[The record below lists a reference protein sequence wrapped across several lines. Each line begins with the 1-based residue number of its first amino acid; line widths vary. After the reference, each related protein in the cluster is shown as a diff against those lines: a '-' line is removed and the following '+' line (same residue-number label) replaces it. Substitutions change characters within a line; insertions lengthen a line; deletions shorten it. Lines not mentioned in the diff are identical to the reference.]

1 MENLFFLKAEIV
13 LFVISLLYILYYF
26 WDRIFAVFLKI
37 KKSVS
42 PIKWEKKL
50 LISKRKTLLNNKKEE
65 LISPS
70 EWSEEVLTTP
80 KEDPIIL
87 NKESTTKKEK
97 LTDEEKQAII
107 EILKKIKVHV
117 VKWYFDSARAL
128 IIEGL
133 AIDKFNK
140 DLNMN
145 LASIYEKEKKF
156 QNAEYI
162 YRDLSEVLKD
172 DFEVKKKLWFNLAM
186 QSKLEEALEI
196 YEQAHK
202 QKKSDN
208 EIVSMLTDL
217 TYDMKKYKE
226 CLQYVGLFLKE
237 KPRDVEKMFMKCVCL
252 ESLSSWDEKAINEVI
267 SVYKKILELQPYN
280 TMARDRLKKLDSQL
294 KNIPS
299 PKK

>member
-1 MENLFFLKAEIV
+1 MENLLFVKAEII
-13 LFVISLLYILYYF
+13 LFAISLLYILYYF
-26 WDRIFAVFLKI
+26 WDKFFCVLLKFKNI
-37 KKSVS
+37 VS
-42 PIKWEKKL
+42 PTNTVKKWL
-50 LISKRKTLLNNKKEE
+50 TSKRKTIVDKKKEAHIP
-65 LISPS
+65 L
-70 EWSEEVLTTP
+70 
-80 KEDPIIL
+80 KEDEKKWENHKEVEETD
-87 NKESTTKKEK
+87 NKNVLKKEK
-97 LTDEEKQAII
+97 LSDEEKQQII

-128 IIEGL
+128 IIEWL

-172 DFEVKKKLWFNLAM
+172 DFEIKKKLWFNLAM
-186 QSKLEEALEI
+186 QSKFDEALKT

-208 EIVSMLTDL
+208 EIISMLTDL

-226 CLQYVGLFLKE
+226 CLKYVGLFLKE

-252 ESLSSWDEKAINEVI
+252 ESLSSSDEKSMNEII
-267 SVYKKILELQPYN
+267 SMYKKILELQPYN
-280 TMARDRLKKLDSQL
+280 TMARDRLKNLDMQI
-294 KNIPS
+294 KNLS
-299 PKK
+299 SSKK